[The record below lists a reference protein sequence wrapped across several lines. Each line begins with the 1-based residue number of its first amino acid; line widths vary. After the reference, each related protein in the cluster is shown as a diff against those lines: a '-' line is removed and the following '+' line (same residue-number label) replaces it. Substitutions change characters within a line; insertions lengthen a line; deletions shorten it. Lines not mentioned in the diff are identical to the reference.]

1 MMDSSKRQDGICGS
15 RLSFIPGGQAMFRQ
29 ILVPTD
35 FSKKHINPLEIAINL
50 ATKYKGVIHLLHVV
64 EIIADTTFTE
74 YEDFYTKL
82 ENRAQK
88 LMNALIA
95 SYQGKAVQIIPCIVY
110 GNRVQEILK
119 FIKENKI
126 DLIIMNSHKVEMN
139 DPIQSWGT
147 ISYKIALLSDCP
159 IMLAK

>member
-1 MMDSSKRQDGICGS
+1 
-15 RLSFIPGGQAMFRQ
+15 
-29 ILVPTD
+29 
-35 FSKKHINPLEIAINL
+35 
-50 ATKYKGVIHLLHVV
+50 
-64 EIIADTTFTE
+64 
-74 YEDFYTKL
+74 
-82 ENRAQK
+82 
-88 LMNALIA
+88 MNALIA

-126 DLIIMNSHKVEMN
+126 DLIIMNSHKVEMT